1 VFRFNVILSVPL
13 HDLQFRF
20 ENFNF
25 ACSAHRAAVAPVAAN
40 AEIRKRR
47 ELCAACRALHS
58 EVYPEFQ
65 VGHSGR
71 EDLNGLAERGQ
82 ARVREMDVA
91 GGNFDTRL
99 SSLTFP
105 NMLNNISGSLWS
117 TNFNYTVT
125 SDSENNTHSNYSS
138 GESDNNNLSRQA
150 YEFLPQ
156 PQLQPQPQPQ
166 PQPPPQPF
174 PLHSF
179 FSVHWDRDMNSQQ
192 QRDREEIRNFI
203 QEVAPYEPDM
213 TSCVGNGSI
222 INNGRIEKFLTNML
236 QSTSLGGP
244 LEGPHKVSPKNCTTC
259 GFKGGAWK
267 CQDCLEILCKRCA
280 FVHNS
285 SFTTKGHFV
294 LSIPDEPPNIVL
306 PIPNFPST
314 SSTPNSLNLSPM
326 SPLLCD
332 LHHSEMSM
340 YCDTCC
346 KPVCKE
352 CAQRTHRLH
361 QMKYLQGA
369 LDETSKRSNGLLKEA
384 KNGLLTMEKGM
395 KNVTE
400 MSKKVEQKFLEV
412 QKDLTGTVRRY
423 IMAIEERERYLMGQ
437 LERIRQLKGKSL
449 MTQLE
454 NLQKL
459 AIRLHS
465 CIELLTKEVDKGSAI
480 GLPQILDKVAAE
492 LHQIRSLNMS
502 ILPYED
508 DMFSF
513 VPPDQVVYRAILS
526 FGSIK
531 SSGSAIETE
540 VRGRIPRTAPVG
552 KMSAFVVSVHNHLK
566 EPHCYG
572 QGGLTA
578 VMVQPDGAVTSPD
591 IIDQGDALYKISFCP
606 QIEGEHALHVRFR
619 GKSIPHSPFKI
630 KVRTCRNYTNLGK
643 PLLCF
648 GSEGE
653 GDGMLCRPWGVCCN
667 KEGQLIVADRSNNR
681 IQVFDSNGKFVF
693 KFGSQGSSPGQFD
706 RPAGVAADKDSNIIV
721 ADKDNHRIQI
731 FTKCGKLLHMFGEKG
746 PKPGQFNYP
755 WDVAVNGDGDI
766 IVSDTRNH
774 RIQMFRADGSFVSKY
789 GFEGSSN
796 MWKHFDSP
804 RGVAFTPEGQII
816 VTDFNNHRL
825 VIIESNFS
833 NARFLGSEGAGPK
846 QFLRPQGVVVDDDG
860 YIIVADSRNHRIQI
874 FDIDGSVVSHF
885 GTSGKNIG
893 ELDRPSGI
901 CVTADGKIVVVD
913 FGNNRIQVF

>member
-1 VFRFNVILSVPL
+1 MTAGPAHAYFR
-13 HDLQFRF
+13 
-20 ENFNF
+20 E
-25 ACSAHRAAVAPVAAN
+25 
-40 AEIRKRR
+40 
-47 ELCAACRALHS
+47 
-58 EVYPEFQ
+58 
-65 VGHSGR
+65 
-71 EDLNGLAERGQ
+71 
-82 ARVREMDVA
+82 
-91 GGNFDTRL
+91 
-99 SSLTFP
+99 
-105 NMLNNISGSLWS
+105 
-117 TNFNYTVT
+117 
-125 SDSENNTHSNYSS
+125 
-138 GESDNNNLSRQA
+138 
-150 YEFLPQ
+150 
-156 PQLQPQPQPQ
+156 
-166 PQPPPQPF
+166 
-174 PLHSF
+174 
-179 FSVHWDRDMNSQQ
+179 
-192 QRDREEIRNFI
+192 RDREEIRNFI

-244 LEGPHKVSPKNCTTC
+244 LEGPHKVPPKNCTTC

-267 CQDCLEILCKRCA
+267 CQDCLEILCKRCV
-280 FVHNS
+280 FVHSS
-285 SFTTKGHFV
+285 SFTTKDHFV

-346 KPVCKE
+346 QPVCKE

-437 LERIRQLKGKSL
+437 LERIRQLKGKAL
-449 MTQLE
+449 MGQLE
-454 NLQKL
+454 RLQKL
-459 AIRLHS
+459 AIRLRS
-465 CIELLTKEVDKGSAI
+465 CIDLLTKEVDKGSAI
-480 GLPQILDKVAAE
+480 CLPQILDKVAAE

-526 FGSIK
+526 FGSVK
-531 SSGSAIETE
+531 SSGSAVETE

-578 VMVQPDGAVTSPD
+578 VMVQPDGAVTSPE